1 MIKLKSV
8 FAFAFLAFI
17 QVSIFGQSEQLLPIR
32 SNAALIE
39 QSIKLGLGNSST
51 MRIIDG
57 INIIKTDTLPLP
69 FLDEFSSY
77 TLKPYKF
84 TFSSPDS
91 SALVA
96 GECVENAGVMTSL
109 VPFNLDTT
117 YFYKYNLTSKSID
130 STPKTPILVRFY
142 DSTTHC
148 FDTARLYYLYPQAF
162 RILATDPLTGKTID
176 STPIPHDTLLRCAQV
191 NYFHFDTF
199 SKWVDNFAYINN
211 TFPLNPPTIGVATLD
226 GLNEFGLPYNK
237 SAITAFGIADYLT
250 SKPIK
255 LKGYNY
261 NDSVFLSFFYEA
273 KGLGDGPNESD
284 SLILEL
290 LDDKGNW
297 NKLWYRVGYATEGI
311 IPDTFEQVILRIPNK
326 VSSIDPQY
334 FYNGFQFR
342 FKNYASLTGNND
354 HWHIDYV
361 RLDKNR
367 GFLDTSMDDVAFVYP
382 VPFLLKDYT
391 QKPADHFDPTK
402 DLIDT
407 IEIQNRDNDKT
418 TFANKYSVKVNISN
432 SATPLFSVSD
442 KPYGTSRLKLLGENP
457 KKFNIP
463 KLTSDSIVIK
473 TSFWM
478 GAIDDLC
485 DNNDTTVGYQVFHNL
500 LAYDDGSAEKAYGIQ
515 GNGLK
520 KFAYLFDLAKQ
531 DTLAGLMI
539 HYTNIDENVNDLVF
553 NITIWSSIEVGTS
566 NEKVIAELVNIKP
579 KYFEPYNKF
588 AVYAL
593 DTPLVLTGKFYI
605 GWLQTDLRN
614 LQVGYDRNSARG
626 RNKMF
631 VFNNGTWKAST
642 IPLDGSPMIRA
653 IIDANYKFT
662 SSISPIEI
670 ADDKINMY
678 PNPVQDVLHITSS
691 NSDAKIIEV
700 YDILGKQLMIAP
712 MTHRTEIDC
721 RDLARGLYILNVKK
735 EGKVVYTN
743 KIFK

>member
-1 MIKLKSV
+1 MIKSISFFFAV
-8 FAFAFLAFI
+8 FLTAI
-17 QVSIFGQSEQLLPIR
+17 QVNLFGQEEQLLPVQ
-32 SNAALIE
+32 SNATLME
-39 QSIKLGLGNSST
+39 QTTKLGLANSST
-51 MRIIDG
+51 MRVIDG
-57 INIIKTDTLPLP
+57 LNIIITDTLPLP
-69 FLDEFSSY
+69 FIDEFSSY

-84 TFSSPDS
+84 TYSSPDS

-96 GECVENAGVMTSL
+96 GQCVENSGVPTSL
-109 VPFNLDTT
+109 VPFNFDTT
-117 YFYKYNLTSKSID
+117 YFYKYNLVSKSID
-130 STPKTPILVRFY
+130 SIPKNPILVRFY
-142 DSTTHC
+142 DSLTHC

-162 RILATDPLTGKTID
+162 RIVATDPLTGKTID
-176 STPIPHDTLLRCAQV
+176 STPILHDTLLRCASV

-199 SKWVDNFAYINN
+199 SKWVDNFAYVNN
-211 TFPLNPPTIGVATLD
+211 TFPIDPPTIGVATLD

-237 SAITAFGIADYLT
+237 SAITAYGIADYLT

-261 NDSVFLSFFYEA
+261 NDSVFISFFYEA
-273 KGLGDGPNESD
+273 KGLGDGPNETD

-297 NKLWYRVGYATEGI
+297 NKLWHRTGYVTEGI
-311 IPDTFEQVILRIPNK
+311 IPDTFAQIILRIPNK

-367 GFLDTSMDDVAFVYP
+367 GLLDTSMDDVAFVYP

-418 TFANKYSVKVNISN
+418 TFANKYSVSVNVSN
-432 SATPLFSVSD
+432 SAVPLFSVSD

-463 KLTSDSIVIK
+463 TLTSDSIVIR
-473 TSFWM
+473 TRFWM

-485 DNNDTTVGYQVFHNL
+485 DKNDTTEGFQVFHNL

-520 KFAYLFDLAKQ
+520 KFAYQFDLAKK

-539 HYTNIDENVNDLVF
+539 HYTNIDENVQDLVF
-553 NITIWSSIEVGTS
+553 NITIWSSIEVGTA
-566 NEKVIAELVNIKP
+566 NEKVIAELVNVKP

-588 AVYAL
+588 AVYVL
-593 DTPLVLTGKFYI
+593 DTPLILTGKVYI

-614 LQVGYDRNSARG
+614 LQIGYDRNSARG
-626 RNKMF
+626 RSKMF

-642 IPLDGSPMIRA
+642 VPLDGSPMIRA
-653 IIDANYKFT
+653 IIDGNYKLA
-662 SSISPIEI
+662 SSIKPLDIEDYQI
-670 ADDKINMY
+670 RVY
-678 PNPVQDVLHITSS
+678 PNPVQDILHISSATGETKTVELIDVLGTSHI
-691 NSDAKIIEV
+691 NTTMNNQA
-700 YDILGKQLMIAP
+700 
-712 MTHRTEIDC
+712 EIDC
-721 RDLARGLYILNVKK
+721 QNLQRGLYILNVKK
-735 EGKVVYTN
+735 EGKIVYTG
-743 KIFK
+743 KILK

>member
-1 MIKLKSV
+1 MIKSISFFFAV
-8 FAFAFLAFI
+8 FFTTF
-17 QVSIFGQSEQLLPIR
+17 QVNLFGQEEQLLPVQ

-39 QSIKLGLGNSST
+39 HATKLGLANSST
-51 MRIIDG
+51 MRVIDG

-69 FLDEFSSY
+69 FIDEFSSY

-84 TFSSPDS
+84 TYSSPDS

-96 GECVENAGVMTSL
+96 GQCVENSGVTTSL
-109 VPFNLDTT
+109 VPFNFDTT
-117 YFYKYNLTSKSID
+117 YFYKYNLVTKSID
-130 STPKTPILVRFY
+130 SIPKNPILVRFY
-142 DSTTHC
+142 DSLTHC

-162 RILATDPLTGKTID
+162 RIVATDPLTGKTID
-176 STPIPHDTLLRCAQV
+176 STPILHDTLLRCASV

-199 SKWVDNFAYINN
+199 SKWVDNFAYVNN
-211 TFPLNPPTIGVATLD
+211 TFPIDPPTIGVATLD

-237 SAITAFGIADYLT
+237 SAITAYGIADYLT

-261 NDSVFLSFFYEA
+261 NDSVFISFCYEA
-273 KGLGDGPNESD
+273 KGLGDGPNETD

-297 NKLWYRVGYATEGI
+297 NKLWHRAGYVTEGI
-311 IPDTFEQVILRIPNK
+311 IPDTFAQIILRIPNK

-354 HWHIDYV
+354 HWHLDYV

-367 GFLDTSMDDVAFVYP
+367 GLLDTSMDDVAFVYP

-391 QKPADHFDPTK
+391 QKPADHFDPAK

-418 TFANKYSVKVNISN
+418 TFANKYSVSVNVSN
-432 SATPLFSVSD
+432 SAVPLFSVSD

-463 KLTSDSIVIK
+463 KLTSDSIVIR
-473 TSFWM
+473 TRFWM

-485 DNNDTTVGYQVFHNL
+485 DKNDTTEGFQVFHNL

-520 KFAYLFDLAKQ
+520 KFAYQFDLAKE

-539 HYTNIDENVNDLVF
+539 QYTNIDENVQDLVF
-553 NITIWSSIEVGTS
+553 NITIWSSIEVGTA
-566 NEKVIAELVNIKP
+566 NEKVISELVNVKP
-579 KYFEPYNKF
+579 KYIEPYNKF
-588 AVYAL
+588 AVYVL
-593 DTPLVLTGKFYI
+593 DTPLILTGKVYI

-614 LQVGYDRNSARG
+614 LQIGYDRNSARG
-626 RNKMF
+626 RSKMF

-642 IPLDGSPMIRA
+642 VPLDGSPMIRA
-653 IIDANYKFT
+653 IIDGNYKLS
-662 SSISPIEI
+662 SSIKPLVIEDYQI
-670 ADDKINMY
+670 RVY
-678 PNPVQDVLHITSS
+678 PNPVQDVLHISSATGDTKTVELIDVLGTSHI
-691 NSDAKIIEV
+691 NTTMNNQA
-700 YDILGKQLMIAP
+700 
-712 MTHRTEIDC
+712 EIDC
-721 RDLARGLYILNVKK
+721 QNLPRGLYILNVKK
-735 EGKVVYTN
+735 EGKIVYTG
-743 KIFK
+743 KILK